1 MNNLE
6 VTENIRFTCKRKA
19 SSILE
24 IGKVK
29 FYFNSND
36 NSFFQRG
43 LGKKESPW
51 FVIIKEYMRLSEM
64 EDTESLN
71 KFIFDFKEKYIN
83 KKLNKEFYQR
93 LIPKMDNIEL
103 LKNLYW
109 QRTKNRVEYSGKK
122 FDIPL

>member
-1 MNNLE
+1 MPSHE
-6 VTENIRFTCKRKA
+6 RFSCKRKA

-29 FYFNSND
+29 FYFNSMD
-36 NSFFQRG
+36 NTFFQRG

-51 FVIIKEYMRLSEM
+51 FEIIKEYMRLKEIGN
-64 EDTESLN
+64 TKNLN
-71 KFIFDFKEKYIN
+71 KFIFEFKEKYIN

-103 LKNLYW
+103 LKNLCW
-109 QRTKNRVEYSGKK
+109 QRVKNKVELLVKK

>member
-109 QRTKNRVEYSGKK
+109 QRTKNRVECSGKK

>member
-109 QRTKNRVEYSGKK
+109 QRTKNRVEYFGKK

>member
-1 MNNLE
+1 M
-6 VTENIRFTCKRKA
+6 F
-19 SSILE
+19 
-24 IGKVK
+24 
-29 FYFNSND
+29 
-36 NSFFQRG
+36 
-43 LGKKESPW
+43 
-51 FVIIKEYMRLSEM
+51 IIKEYMRLSKM

-109 QRTKNRVEYSGKK
+109 QRTKNRVEYFGKK